1 MQRSEILCML
11 KRVLK
16 RVIRKSV
23 CHVQGCTKRRP
34 IVESRDIFTS
44 VRRTIWSTGSTVNSL
59 AVYQAGDCAVTVGV
73 TRFNFTFRL
82 QLCRYR
88 NVAATRIHYE
98 GLDLRWSVSV
108 RPSSASGEGLLVVQ
122 SESGQRLV
130 VQLALNDLWIHGS
143 GTRYSVTPSLVRRI
157 MDEARALG
165 WSPNAPGAQFNA
177 KLDTDDCLARL

>member
-1 MQRSEILCML
+1 MSLQ
-11 KRVLK
+11 KR
-16 RVIRKSV
+16 
-23 CHVQGCTKRRP
+23 
-34 IVESRDIFTS
+34 
-44 VRRTIWSTGSTVNSL
+44 GSHP
-59 AVYQAGDCAVTVGV
+59 
-73 TRFNFTFRL
+73 
-82 QLCRYR
+82 
-88 NVAATRIHYE
+88 IHYE

-108 RPSSASGEGLLVVQ
+108 RPSSATGEGLLVVQ